1 MAEKMSKEEDSNKAL
16 EKISLPFQEIKVWL
30 SCTQRRH
37 IKFAITNPTNVT
49 IGFHLRS
56 TRPSAIIVNPTYGY
70 IEKHDFAMAKVYF
83 PKVDE
88 HDFKVRSDRLT
99 VLLAVKPEDLPISE
113 PKLLWDEKD
122 HRLDI
127 FARRCITVK
136 YSKPFENQKIKTI
149 ERVQQKEKKQLT
161 NKLMNK
167 KRNLARMQKPMPLHK
182 RSKQSNQMIMTEN
195 VRKMDQPKTTSND
208 KGEAKQDKQ

>member
-56 TRPSAIIVNPTYGY
+56 TRPSAIIVYPTYGY
-70 IEKHDFAMAKVYF
+70 IAKHDFAMAKVYF

-136 YSKPFENQKIKTI
+136 YSKPFENQKIKTSRKSSTKGKETTDEQI
-149 ERVQQKEKKQLT
+149 NEQKTQSRKDAET
-161 NKLMNK
+161 NAAAQAIKTV
-167 KRNLARMQKPMPLHK
+167 
-182 RSKQSNQMIMTEN
+182 QSNDNDGECEEDGSTED
-195 VRKMDQPKTTSND
+195 DQ
-208 KGEAKQDKQ
+208 Q